1 MASRT
6 PFEYADASKITDQL
20 WIGGDLSSYDE
31 ELAGRQLRELVEHG
45 LTHILDVRE
54 EWSDEEQVARE
65 QPQLHYLSHGIP
77 DLGQEVDADWFD
89 DAVDF
94 ALEALT
100 EPGNV
105 LLAHCHAGINRG
117 PSVGFAILLALG
129 HDPIDALELIR
140 RERPFAMIAYAED
153 ALRWAH
159 ARLDMQRDLDTDLV
173 RLGVWRMHR
182 HAKLIEVLRL
192 HRDADR

>member
-6 PFEYADASKITDQL
+6 PFEHADASKITDQL

-31 ELAGRQLRELVEHG
+31 ELAGRQLRELVDHG

-54 EWSDEEQVARE
+54 EWSDEEHVARE

-129 HDPIDALELIR
+129 QDPIDALELIR

-159 ARLDMQRDLDTDLV
+159 ARLDMQHDLDTDLV